1 MIMVD
6 APEVLA
12 AYHEVQF
19 LIQGPSKQRGRS
31 PSCEDFE
38 QWPRYSGTSS
48 ESTNMWSNLLKWT
61 NQTMGPMWTIGLG
74 IDPKLCLL
82 LQKNL
87 DFFHNRICI
96 QTQNRVHIEET
107 LRMNTI
113 FISIK
118 SKAELLWWW
127 SLPYLCYLILPIRCQ
142 RQYLIWDLAT
152 LEAPENTTFEHNTD
166 PSENCV
172 QLMTGR
178 HTMGFYQNGLVGG
191 WVLPIG
197 WGTKEY
203 QY

>member
-1 MIMVD
+1 MRYNFLFKVRPNNEVE
-6 APEVLA
+6 APVVRISNNDRDIQ
-12 AYHEVQF
+12 VQ
-19 LIQGPSKQRGRS
+19 
-31 PSCEDFE
+31 C
-38 QWPRYSGTSS
+38 TSS
-48 ESTNMWSNLLKWT
+48 ESTNMRSSLWKWT

-142 RQYLIWDLAT
+142 RQYLIWYLAT
-152 LEAPENTTFEHNTD
+152 PENTTFEFKTD
-166 PSENCV
+166 PSENYV
-172 QLMTGR
+172 K
-178 HTMGFYQNGLVGG
+178 Y
-191 WVLPIG
+191 
-197 WGTKEY
+197 
-203 QY
+203 